1 MSGLTL
7 RVSSR
12 DRMIVNGAAI
22 QFLSP
27 AEFKF
32 TNKVRFVYGSQLMAP
47 SAATNTARRLY
58 VELQVAYAGE
68 HVERSAATENCR
80 VLIKLYKE
88 ATTSKAARSL
98 LTYILNS
105 IDSGNHYAALLA
117 ARRLVRHEDSV
128 LTHSSQ
134 LAD

>member
-7 RVSSR
+7 RVASR

-22 QFLSP
+22 QFLSA

-32 TNKVRFVYGSQLMAP
+32 MNKVRFVYGSQLMAP

-68 HVERSAATENCR
+68 LGERSTATARCGL
-80 VLIKLYKE
+80 LIELYME
-88 ATTSKAARSL
+88 ATTSEAARSL
-98 LTYILNS
+98 LMYISNNLEA
-105 IDSGNHYAALLA
+105 GNYYAALLA
-117 ARRLVRHEDSV
+117 ARRLVRHEDSI
-128 LTHSSQ
+128 
-134 LAD
+134 LAAPAGPTK